1 MVLEVMSPNP
11 RIGVLQER
19 VKWFAEYGV
28 RECWL
33 VHQLTR
39 EIEVLQLETA
49 GVRARQTYRGLDR
62 IESTVL
68 PFFGVSPEV
77 LTGW

>member
-1 MVLEVMSPNP
+1 ML
-11 RIGVLQER
+11 RFR
-19 VKWFAEYGV
+19 DGV

-39 EIEVLQLETA
+39 EIEVLQLDRH
-49 GVRARQTYRGLDR
+49 GVLSRRTFRGLEPV
-62 IESTVL
+62 ESTVL
-68 PFFGVSPEV
+68 PFFTIAPDV

>member
-1 MVLEVMSPNP
+1 MSPHP
-11 RIGVLQER
+11 RVGALQER
-19 VKWFAEYGV
+19 IRWFSHYGV

-39 EIEVLQLETA
+39 EIEVLQLTNI
-49 GVRARQTYRGLDR
+49 GVLSSHTCRGLAP

-68 PFFGVSPEV
+68 PCFGLAPEV